1 MTKFRALILSCALAI
16 SSSVAYAD
24 SMYYSFQPEL
34 TNSSTGADFLLAI
47 GFYADPARA
56 TTAAGPNSIGE
67 LYSVPVD
74 SLAVTVVDVGGTT
87 TIGSLSYGKSNL
99 QNAGLVYF
107 YPYNPTDPQSASA
120 DPIFTLSAQNPNG
133 SGFITLLL
141 NGSSS
146 ELFQSA
152 TPGNTSGLPLATG
165 PGLSSVPEPAA
176 LPLAL
181 VGGVALL
188 FGARRRRVHC

>member
-1 MTKFRALILSCALAI
+1 
-16 SSSVAYAD
+16 
-24 SMYYSFQPEL
+24 
-34 TNSSTGADFLLAI
+34 
-47 GFYADPARA
+47 
-56 TTAAGPNSIGE
+56 
-67 LYSVPVD
+67 